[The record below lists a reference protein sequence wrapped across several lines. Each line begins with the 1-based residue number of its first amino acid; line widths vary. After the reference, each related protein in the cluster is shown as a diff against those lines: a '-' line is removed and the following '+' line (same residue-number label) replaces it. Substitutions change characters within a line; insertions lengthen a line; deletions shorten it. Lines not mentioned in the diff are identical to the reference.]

1 MALRPV
7 RTTDKA
13 KRAIKGKDDSKK
25 LISNREIAI
34 PKSGQI
40 SFMITRCSSLYAD
53 IFVA

>member
-40 SFMITRCSSLYAD
+40 SFMITRWSSLSAD
-53 IFVA
+53 IFVT